1 MFVVNFVLSFFATI
15 PLATRLAR
23 VADHSL
29 YSDRL
34 YHGFDLFAFI
44 ELAGNPEVSLWS
56 KFSGSILFSVVFF
69 VFILFLIGGILET
82 YRTDRKLPA
91 GAFFEACGT
100 YFWRWVR
107 LLVWFLIVLVP
118 IGILASVITKWAGK
132 LTSDAPQERLGFW
145 VDVIGLGFVLFLSL
159 AVRLWFDMTQVRAV
173 AEDERAMRRT
183 LARTLRVIWS
193 NFGSLFWMYFRIT
206 LLAWAGLALAIF
218 LWTRILADRVGL
230 SFLVLEVALLW
241 WMGTRL
247 WQRASE
253 TVWYE
258 QWTAVQ
264 PRPESILPIA
274 EPLVTAPATP
284 PSQA

>member
-69 VFILFLIGGILET
+69 VFILFLMGGILET

-118 IGILASVITKWAGK
+118 IGILASVITKWSGK
-132 LTSDAPQERLGFW
+132 LSSDAPQEKLGFW
-145 VDVIGLGFVLFLSL
+145 VDVIGLGFALFLSL
-159 AVRLWFDMTQVRAV
+159 SMRLWFDMTQVRAV

-183 LARTLRVIWS
+183 LARTLRVVWS
-193 NFGSLFWMYFRIT
+193 NFGPLFWMYFRIT
-206 LLAWAGLALAIF
+206 LLAWAGLTLAIF
-218 LWTRILADRVGL
+218 LWTRIPADRVGL
-230 SFLVLEVALLW
+230 SFLVFEVSLLW

-247 WQRASE
+247 WQRTSE

-258 QWTAVQ
+258 QWAAVQ

-284 PSQA
+284 PFQA

>member
-1 MFVVNFVLSFFATI
+1 MKNILSQGAGRVWRHQRVLWWLFVVNLI
-15 PLATRLAR
+15 LAALGTVSVGSRLAR

-91 GAFFEACGT
+91 GACFEACGT

-118 IGILASVITKWAGK
+118 IRILASVI
-132 LTSDAPQERLGFW
+132 
-145 VDVIGLGFVLFLSL
+145 
-159 AVRLWFDMTQVRAV
+159 
-173 AEDERAMRRT
+173 
-183 LARTLRVIWS
+183 
-193 NFGSLFWMYFRIT
+193 
-206 LLAWAGLALAIF
+206 
-218 LWTRILADRVGL
+218 
-230 SFLVLEVALLW
+230 
-241 WMGTRL
+241 
-247 WQRASE
+247 
-253 TVWYE
+253 
-258 QWTAVQ
+258 
-264 PRPESILPIA
+264 
-274 EPLVTAPATP
+274 
-284 PSQA
+284 